1 MKNLFLTTII
11 IILSLFQSVAADKLA
26 QYWDIANNAYRL
38 KDYDTAASYF
48 EKIASQKPKNAEVYY
63 NLGNTYYRM
72 NKIGPAV
79 LNYEKA
85 LHIDPDYTQAKDN
98 LVLTQNRMSAHVPIA
113 TDIFFVQWWETLTA
127 PRMATLW
134 AILAFIFFSAMILLI
149 FLRGISKIEIKIPAQ
164 LPVLLGL
171 IWVCLLVFGY
181 QAARNTAESGAAVVM
196 QNDAPLLNTDLKGKP
211 MSLLPEGTTVK
222 VRGSKGEYA
231 EVIVPD
237 GRRGYVLQS
246 WLTKI

>member
-1 MKNLFLTTII
+1 MKNLFLTATII
-11 IILSLFQSVAADKLA
+11 LLSIFQSTAADKLA
-26 QYWDIANNAYRL
+26 QYWDMANNAYRL
-38 KDYDTAASYF
+38 KDYDTAAVYF
-48 EKIASQKPKNAEVYY
+48 EKIAGQKPKNAEVYY

-79 LNYEKA
+79 LNYERA
-85 LHIDPDYTQAKDN
+85 LLIDPDYTQAKDN
-98 LVLTQNRMSAHVPIA
+98 LTLTQNRMSTHVPQA

-134 AILAFIFFSAMILLI
+134 AILAFIMFSAMILLI
-149 FLRGISKIEIKIPAQ
+149 FLRGISKIEINIPAQ
-164 LPVLLGL
+164 LPVLMGI
-171 IWVCLLVFGY
+171 IWICLLVLGY
-181 QAARNTAESGAAVVM
+181 QAARTSVDSGAAVIM
-196 QNDAPLLNTDLKGKP
+196 QNDAPLLNTEMKGKP

-222 VRGSKGEYA
+222 VKGTKGEYA

-246 WLTKI
+246 WLVKI